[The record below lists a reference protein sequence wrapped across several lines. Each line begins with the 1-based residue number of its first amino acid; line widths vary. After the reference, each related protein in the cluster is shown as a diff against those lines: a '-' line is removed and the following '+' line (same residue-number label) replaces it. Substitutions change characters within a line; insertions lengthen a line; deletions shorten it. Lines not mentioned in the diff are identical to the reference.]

1 MVERQSKFIGID
13 ISNET
18 RGGSWRVTVD
28 DKPLVRRVLIDK
40 SNDTGQLRR
49 GSVSQNDPLTGM
61 RSGLTPVTECSV
73 RAV

>member
-28 DKPLVRRVLIDK
+28 DKPLVRRVLINK

-49 GSVSQNDPLTGM
+49 GSVSQNDPQTDTLRLG
-61 RSGLTPVTECSV
+61 
-73 RAV
+73 